1 MSKKAQQRPRKH
13 IPMRTCVVCRQQF
26 SKRDITR
33 IVRTADEGVVVD
45 STGKLN
51 GRGAY
56 LCSKPSCWDKAVAGK
71 ILDQALKTMLT
82 EQEKVAIGKQRPA
95 EVVPQ

>member
-1 MSKKAQQRPRKH
+1 VAKKAQQRPRKH
-13 IPMRTCVVCRQQF
+13 VPMRTCIVCRQQF

-33 IVRTADEGVVVD
+33 IVRTVDEGVVVD
-45 STGKLN
+45 PTGKKN

-56 LCSKPSCWDKAVAGK
+56 LCSSASCWDKAVAGK
-71 ILDQALKTMLT
+71 MLDQALKTTLN
-82 EQEKVAIGKQRPA
+82 EQEKAAIISQRPT